1 MYGVVA
7 PDVSAGSN
15 HVGVS
20 EMWRAHVICPSG
32 AAAPEEVSI
41 VRLIRETNVVKR
53 PRTCFIGEHIEFL
66 ISRSASHS
74 RRPSPR
80 RRRLGRSTGSVCHL
94 SPPQRVTSAARL
106 LGPARSPRTRRP

>member
-41 VRLIRETNVVKR
+41 VRIIRETNGVKR
-53 PRTCFIGEHIEFL
+53 PRTGFIGEHIEFL
-66 ISRSASHS
+66 IPRSASHS
-74 RRPSPR
+74 RRPPPR
-80 RRRLGRSTGSVCHL
+80 RKRLGRPTGSACHL
-94 SPPQRVTSAARL
+94 SPPQRANSPPTL
-106 LGPARSPRTRRP
+106 LGPAPR